1 MNTTNTGEQAGQPTS
16 AAAPDEPE
24 LELRPGERTWDPESG
39 SKSLGL
45 GLGLGSGGQVRD
57 QPGGQPGVAVVLG
70 SGRRGGSARLSSS
83 GGLARPPSA
92 LCSCL

>member
-16 AAAPDEPE
+16 AAASGEPE
-24 LELRPGERTWDPESG
+24 LELRSGERTWDPESG

-45 GLGLGSGGQVRD
+45 GLGLGSGGQV
-57 QPGGQPGVAVVLG
+57 GGQPGVAVVLG

-83 GGLARPPSA
+83 GGPARPPSA